1 MIKKII
7 LESLEELNKVYKKP
21 ELTHIKNQTSI
32 YDNLDSMGILDLIIE
47 IESRLQKHF
56 GKFVQ
61 IADDSIM
68 DEVKTPFKTF
78 ESLTHFVEK
87 KVE

>member
-1 MIKKII
+1 MIRKIV

-21 ELTHIKNQTSI
+21 ELTNITNESLI

-47 IESRLQKHF
+47 IEGRLQKHYGEF
-56 GKFVQ
+56 IQ

-78 ESLTHFVEK
+78 ESLIHFVEK
-87 KVE
+87 KVD